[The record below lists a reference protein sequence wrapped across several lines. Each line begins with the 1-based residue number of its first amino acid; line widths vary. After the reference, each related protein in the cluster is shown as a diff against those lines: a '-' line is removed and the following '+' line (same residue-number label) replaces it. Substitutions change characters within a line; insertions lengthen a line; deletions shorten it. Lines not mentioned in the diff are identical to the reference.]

1 MNRSN
6 TPRYGGHLIHAV
18 RDDWGLIEVVDY
30 PGKRSLHFGTPIQQ
44 SCLRFNAEYNPGF
57 HYERKMMFGAALHQH
72 PQKVLILG
80 IGGGTIARHLY
91 QNLTAAQITAV
102 DRREAV
108 IDIALEYF
116 ELPADDRMQLYT
128 ADAEQFLTEAP
139 AEWDLIL
146 VDLFDAI
153 GIDETALRLSFLDR
167 CFAQLNDGGILVMNL
182 WRDNDTAY
190 FTACN
195 YLETCFENQLWYLD
209 EADGNTIAYAFKDSF
224 PKHSSSIQ
232 STAKRL
238 CLDDQYLVRKLK
250 QRNGK
255 RISL

>member
-1 MNRSN
+1 MRHSN
-6 TPRYGGHLIHAV
+6 TPRYGGYLIHAM

-57 HYERKMMFGAALHQH
+57 YYERKMMFGAALHQQ
-72 PQKVLILG
+72 PQNILILG

-116 ELPADDRMQLYT
+116 ELPADERMQLYT

-139 AEWDLIL
+139 AEWDLVI

-153 GIDETALRLSFLDR
+153 GIDETALSLSFLDR
-167 CFAQLNDGGILVMNL
+167 CFTQLHDNGILVMNL
-182 WRDNDTAY
+182 WRDEKTAY
-190 FTACN
+190 LTARD
-195 YLETCFENQLWYLD
+195 YLETCFKHKVWYLD
-209 EADGNTIAYAFKDSF
+209 EADGNTIAYAFKGGF
-224 PKHSSSIQ
+224 PEPSYLIQ
-232 STAKRL
+232 RIAKRL
-238 CLDDQYLVRKLK
+238 NLDDQYLMRQLK
-250 QRNGK
+250 QRNGN
-255 RISL
+255 RVTM